1 MDWALA
7 IERNRE
13 TLMRIVS
20 SLFGIIVAAR
30 LSGAGLMIPR
40 SVWRAV
46 WLVLRPAEAAVRRLV
61 LIAARGLKP
70 ILITPRASNFT
81 GIARAALPCEPAFRL
96 LDPLRDLSFDEEE
109 MSSDIEYVNA
119 SESIKDWSQSDAP
132 DLPVNAIRLHNRL
145 RALRHALADLASQA
159 RRLARWQAR
168 RDAALKAAKPTRL
181 SPIRPGLPPGWR
193 MRRIHEIDQ
202 TLRECH
208 GLARDFL
215 NAPDTS

>member
-13 TLMRIVS
+13 TLLRIVS
-20 SLFGIIVAAR
+20 ALFSMIVAAR

-70 ILITPRASNFT
+70 IPVAPRTSNFT
-81 GIARAALPCEPAFRL
+81 GITQAALPCEPAFRL
-96 LDPLRDLSFDEEE
+96 LDPLRDLSFDEGETLGGFE
-109 MSSDIEYVNA
+109 FVSTDTA
-119 SESIKDWSQSDAP
+119 FTSQSPCAP

-168 RDAALKAAKPTRL
+168 RDAALKATKPTRL

-193 MRRIHEIDQ
+193 TRTRHEIDQ
-202 TLRECH
+202 ALRECH